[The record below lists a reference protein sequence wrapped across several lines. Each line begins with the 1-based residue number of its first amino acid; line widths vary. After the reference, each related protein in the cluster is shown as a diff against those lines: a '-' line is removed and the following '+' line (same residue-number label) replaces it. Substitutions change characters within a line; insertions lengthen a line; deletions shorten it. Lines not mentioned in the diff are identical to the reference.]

1 MRLNH
6 VGGPDMAPHTPLR
19 SEAPRGTRGA
29 PRSPFRRQTIAAVL
43 IVVLAL
49 LLSLPLVGGDYYVYI
64 FALMFTNVILA
75 ASLRPSLTC
84 GQLNIGHSAFMCVGA
99 YTSALLAKNLGVPFE
114 VSLLGGALL
123 AAAVGLAIGYPSL
136 RLRGVY
142 FAMVTVA
149 FVEATRLIASIWV
162 PLTRGNAGLSGVPK
176 PSVLGMTLATKTS
189 QYYLALFLMLVVL
202 LILYKLE
209 QSRLGL
215 VWKSIGMAD
224 NLAQSLGVNI
234 AHYKLLA
241 FTLGCF
247 FAGVAGA
254 FYAHFIRFLFPPEF
268 GFLLA
273 TNILVYNFVGG
284 RGHFVGPI
292 VGAVF
297 LSLLSEP
304 FRGSPYET
312 IFFSL
317 AMLLTILFLPGGL
330 ITLPGKLAGLRVW
343 KAASAHRPSPA
354 A

>member
-1 MRLNH
+1 MRRKIATQAV
-6 VGGPDMAPHTPLR
+6 VGA
-19 SEAPRGTRGA
+19 
-29 PRSPFRRQTIAAVL
+29 
-43 IVVLAL
+43 VLAL
-49 LLSLPLVGGDYYVYI
+49 ALLVPMLGDYYVHV
-64 FALMFTNVILA
+64 FALVLTNVILS

-84 GQLNIGHSAFMCVGA
+84 GQLHIGHSAFMCVGA
-99 YTSALLAKNLGVPFE
+99 YTSALLAKNLGAPFE

-149 FVEATRLIASIWV
+149 FVEAIRLIASIWV
-162 PLTRGNAGLSGVPK
+162 PLTRGNGGLSGIPK
-176 PSVLGMTLATKTS
+176 PNILGMTLATKTS
-189 QYYLALFLMLVVL
+189 QYYLAFFLMLAIL

-234 AHYKLLA
+234 ANYKLLA

-273 TNILVYNFVGG
+273 TNILIYNFVGG
-284 RGHFVGPI
+284 RGHFAGPI
-292 VGAVF
+292 VGAVS

-304 FRGSPYET
+304 FRGSAYET
-312 IFFSL
+312 IFYSIV
-317 AMLLTILFLPGGL
+317 MLLTILFLPGGL
-330 ITLPGKLAGLRVW
+330 ITLPGKLSGLRW
-343 KAASAHRPSPA
+343 G
-354 A
+354 